1 MGVLDT
7 VPVLV
12 VYRDIDI
19 VIVLVAYHRA
29 VSFQDPFGDPHE
41 D

>member
-19 VIVLVAYHRA
+19 VIVLVAYRRA
-29 VSFQDPFGDPHE
+29 VLIPRPIWRPS
-41 D
+41 